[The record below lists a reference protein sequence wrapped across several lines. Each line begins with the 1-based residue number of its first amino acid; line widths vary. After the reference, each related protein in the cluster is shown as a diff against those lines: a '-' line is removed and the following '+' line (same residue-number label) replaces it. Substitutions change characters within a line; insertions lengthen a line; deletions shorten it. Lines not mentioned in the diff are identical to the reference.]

1 MSSSCAS
8 CRSLQT
14 VRVQI
19 RECDVGDVVKR
30 GALKEEPR
38 TDANVKMTARGGSIW
53 WRGVD
58 VKEGDKLSSLG
69 TSKRRRRPDS
79 EHDRTRGGGV
89 WGGSRLH
96 PLMCRHGEI

>member
-58 VKEGDKLSSLG
+58 VKEGDKLCLLWAPPSVGADQTQS
-69 TSKRRRRPDS
+69 TIVHVA
-79 EHDRTRGGGV
+79 EEYGGG
-89 WGGSRLH
+89 
-96 PLMCRHGEI
+96 